1 MYAPLIYSL
10 LTGVKII
17 VAWAVP
23 DESVEAQIQL
33 QRQQLITDKVIERLG
48 DEDES
53 NLDKLVGS
61 TVRRIIRIADDDPY

>member
-1 MYAPLIYSL
+1 MTLDYIYLPS
-10 LTGVKII
+10 GVKLI
-17 VAWAVP
+17 VSWAVP

-33 QRQQLITDKVIERLG
+33 QRQELITDKVIERLG